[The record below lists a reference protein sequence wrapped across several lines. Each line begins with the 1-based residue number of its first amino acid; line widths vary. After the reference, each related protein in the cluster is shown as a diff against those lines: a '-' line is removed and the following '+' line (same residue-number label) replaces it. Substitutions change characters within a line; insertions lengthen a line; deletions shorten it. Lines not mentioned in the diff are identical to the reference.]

1 MLQVFEELKTSV
13 SGLSPDDVPYALR
26 CVGIGLSDMQVHR
39 LFPRLCGAYRQRRV
53 EKVGWLDASACSH
66 VHKPVFRCE

>member
-1 MLQVFEELKTSV
+1 VLQVFEELKTSV

-39 LFPRLCGAYRQRRV
+39 LFPRLCGA
-53 EKVGWLDASACSH
+53 
-66 VHKPVFRCE
+66 